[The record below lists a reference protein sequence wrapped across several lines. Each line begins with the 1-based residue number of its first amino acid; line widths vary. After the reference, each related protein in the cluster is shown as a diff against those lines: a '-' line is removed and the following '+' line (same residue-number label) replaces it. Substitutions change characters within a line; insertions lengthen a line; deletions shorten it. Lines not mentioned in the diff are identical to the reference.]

1 MEIKKIK
8 ESLSIKILTKGPCRD
23 GWDRLKSLNWR
34 KRCPMGQRMNQSIRG
49 FRTKIKYN
57 IRKLEKQKLYII
69 RNKWYK
75 LEFSQKVLETP
86 SEFHNQNF
94 PMKKKRDE
102 DVSYL
107 QWSPIWDGV
116 WLLWGLPRE
125 LLRLRPK
132 LEMRNFPL
140 LWWMVT
146 KRMWPLESWQTTN
159 RKEACIDRKS
169 VV

>member
-1 MEIKKIK
+1 MGIKRIK

-94 PMKKKRDE
+94 PIKKERWRCLLPSMITNLRWSLTVMETAKRAASASAQARDE
-102 DVSYL
+102 KFSFAMVSGDQKDVA
-107 QWSPIWDGV
+107 IRIV
-116 WLLWGLPRE
+116 A
-125 LLRLRPK
+125 
-132 LEMRNFPL
+132 NH
-140 LWWMVT
+140 
-146 KRMWPLESWQTTN
+146 
-159 RKEACIDRKS
+159 
-169 VV
+169 